1 MRRQVIPPN
10 SSTTQYRDERDSRIN
25 QSNPTITT
33 DTNNISFS
41 GNHHYV
47 QEGPG
52 SGGKNSSPMNQFRHP
67 SQQQHLHRDQTK
79 WSLDEQFQ
87 SSLSFQ
93 DFGSY

>member
-10 SSTTQYRDERDSRIN
+10 SSTTQYRDERDSRI
-25 QSNPTITT
+25 QSNPTITK

-52 SGGKNSSPMNQFRHP
+52 SSGKISSPMNQFRHP
-67 SQQQHLHRDQTK
+67 SQQQHFHYDQTK